1 MKIKII
7 KIRDMLLA
15 GGIILG
21 AAGLPCFLQAQEPQ
35 TSEQAAQVD
44 STGLRLR
51 TALMGAKKTSER
63 KKALISYGEWILQT
77 QNREE
82 ARYFM
87 ALVSYKDYHE
97 KMEWEAGGYLAAMIG
112 LGIVP
117 VDTAVA
123 VWGGIGCPVDTALSF
138 VKRKTGEE
146 NWINVIF
153 NFALYKKI
161 DPLKAVG
168 QMAGTKNPYGLSRAV
183 ELVSIG
189 GQAVGSPK
197 EVVDALS
204 ICGNRVT
211 VMSELISNENLWKNI
226 SYMVGLLDALVG
238 ASNQN
243 ERPAN
248 MERLGEAVYQKVSGG
263 MTKDL
268 ARWFVLSQFKNSSG
282 AADQYASK
290 CFLLYG
296 AGLYQ
301 SADTVIAVAKNS
313 GSNPENVLQ
322 SYFKEYT
329 SGRVGLE
336 RYLELVQKCAEFTY
350 CQPEMAVEYMAK
362 TGQKVALEMCI
373 KFIETYKFY
382 AGDVNALSS
391 SLYPH
396 FPVLDVFEAF
406 IKSKIENKTTVY
418 SSFYYNAIA
427 FAKPDEIEGVVAR
440 VAKEVDGNYEL
451 AREIY
456 EKLSEAD
463 RLKAGSFSGKMVGN
477 ALKDFDKVWNDWVKN
492 PNSKT
497 EVALEGPLMFLVKNY
512 GSNADA
518 TNKLNAILKSDKYSE
533 AQKDR
538 IRRAIEVEARTN
550 REARA
555 ALQALDAEING
566 SQAQQASSKT
576 NEKINK
582 YPSYIQKLG
591 ITTFTQLDALENDT
605 LKNDVKKSIKEM
617 AGSITT
623 FESDINKMLEGK
635 KGMERKILIWTIV
648 ESVCEGKMPAPVLI
662 AMKLVKD
669 PVFSRQEAEEIL
681 AYIAGWNGKNNGGL
695 GVEINETAKWIQENK
710 KNGK

>member
-1 MKIKII
+1 MRNI
-7 KIRDMLLA
+7 LLA

-21 AAGLPCFLQAQEPQ
+21 SAGLGIPTLLRAQEPQ

-44 STGLRLR
+44 STGLNLR
-51 TALMGAKKTSER
+51 TAFMGAKKLTEK
-63 KKALISYGEWILQT
+63 KKALVRYGEWILET
-77 QNREE
+77 QSKEE

-138 VKRKTGEE
+138 VKRRTGEE
-146 NWINVIF
+146 CWINAVF

-168 QMAGTKNPYGLSRAV
+168 RMAGTKTVYGLSKAV
-183 ELVSIG
+183 ELVSLG
-189 GQAVGSPK
+189 QQAVGEPGD
-197 EVVDALS
+197 VVNALS
-204 ICGNRVT
+204 LFGNRIM
-211 VMSELISNENLWKNI
+211 VMSELVANEALWKNPA
-226 SYMVGLLDALVG
+226 YMVGLLDALVK

-243 ERPAN
+243 EKPAN
-248 MERLGEAVYQKVSGG
+248 MERVGEAVYQKVGGG

-268 ARWFVLSQFKNSSG
+268 ARWFIISQFGNSNG

-296 AGLYQ
+296 AGFYA
-301 SADTVIAVAKNS
+301 SADTVVGLAKNS

-322 SYFKEYT
+322 SYFKEYA
-329 SGRVGLE
+329 GRRVGLE
-336 RYLELVQKCAEFTY
+336 KYLELVQKCAEFTY
-350 CQPEMAVEYMAK
+350 CTPEMAVEYMAK
-362 TGQKVALEMCI
+362 TGEKVALDKCM
-373 KFIETYKFY
+373 KFIEGYKFF
-382 AGDVNALSS
+382 AGDPVALSA
-391 SLYPH
+391 SLYSHLPI
-396 FPVLDVFEAF
+396 LDVFDAF
-406 IKSKIENKTTVY
+406 LKSKIENKTTVY
-418 SSFYYNAIA
+418 APFYYNAIA
-427 FAKPDEIEGVVAR
+427 FARPDEMENVVAR
-440 VAKEVDGNYEL
+440 VAKEVNGNYEL
-451 AREIY
+451 ARKVY
-456 EKLSEAD
+456 EELSKKD
-463 RLKAGSFSGKMVGN
+463 RLKAWSFASKMVGN
-477 ALKDFDKVWNDWVKN
+477 ALKDFDKAWAEWVKN

-497 EVALEGPLMFLVKNY
+497 DVALEGPLMFLVKNY
-512 GSNADA
+512 GSNTDA
-518 TNKLNAILKSDKYSE
+518 TNKLNAILKSDKYTE
-533 AQKDR
+533 AQKNKIKR
-538 IRRAIEVEARTN
+538 EIELEAKTN
-550 REARA
+550 NQARV
-555 ALQALDAEING
+555 ALQALDAEIKG
-566 SQAQQASSKT
+566 SQTQQASSQTTK
-576 NEKINK
+576 KIDK
-582 YPSYIQKLG
+582 YPSYILKLG
-591 ITTFTQLDALENDT
+591 ITNFSQLDALDNDA

-648 ESVCEGKMPAPVLI
+648 ESVCEEKMPAPVLI

-681 AYIAGWNGKNNGGL
+681 AYITGWNARNNGGL
-695 GVEINETAKWIQENK
+695 GVSINNMAKWVQENK